1 MNADASTRH
10 GCSIPSAATATATSN
25 PSVVAS
31 ARPSRNAGSAV
42 SGTWRIVFADARLI
56 LAAVLLNLG
65 SVLAPPPAS
74 AVLGDCGQPVSNAP
88 DPTATDCLYILN
100 AAVGLA
106 TCSPECICEPKGS
119 SPISATDAL
128 VCLRHSVGQPV
139 PLTCTCG
146 SGSST
151 TTTTLG
157 DGSVS
162 CTIDS
167 AICSVDPCI
176 CLRAGAGLDYHLG
189 AEGEVTG
196 PVGTQLRVNTQLMQG
211 GDIDCGNWT
220 KIGAAVN
227 PSCDTIGCCERQSG
241 EPETTG
247 WLVGQA
253 IESPCYCP
261 EAPNPLQHDFIVQC
275 QLGTDPPVE
284 HEQATL
290 PCESETSTTSSTQS
304 ETTTTVLGTTT
315 TTYGGPSK

>member
-1 MNADASTRH
+1 MAPRYVETPTARCRIAS
-10 GCSIPSAATATATSN
+10 A
-25 PSVVAS
+25 SVVAS
-31 ARPSRNAGSAV
+31 ARASREASKAV
-42 SGTWRIVFADARLI
+42 SGTWRIVFADARLV
-56 LAAVLLNLG
+56 LAAVALNLG
-65 SVLAPPPAS
+65 SVLAPALAS
-74 AVLGDCGQPVSNAP
+74 ASLGDCGQPVSNGAN
-88 DPTATDCLYILN
+88 PTATDCLYILN

-106 TCSPECICEPKGS
+106 TCSPECVCAPKGS
-119 SPISATDAL
+119 LPISATDAL

-139 PLTCTCG
+139 ALACTCG
-146 SGSST
+146 SSTST

-167 AICSVDPCI
+167 AICSADPCI
-176 CLRAGAGLDYHLG
+176 CLRFGPGLDYHLG
-189 AEGEVTG
+189 AEGEVRG

-211 GDIDCGNWT
+211 GDLDCGSWT

-227 PSCDTIGCCERQSG
+227 SSCDTIGCCERQSG

-275 QLGTDPPVE
+275 QLGTDPPIE

-290 PCESETSTTSSTQS
+290 PCESTSSTTTSSTHS
-304 ETTTTVLGTTT
+304 ETTTTVLDTTT
-315 TTYGGPSK
+315 TTGGGPSK